1 VSASKP
7 WIRLPPLL
15 RERLPNGLEVII
27 AERRALPLVTIRL
40 ALRAGSSHDPAAMPG
55 LAAFTARLL
64 RQGAGARDA
73 HAFAEDL
80 DAIGGLLGASIGLDQ
95 LVIEA
100 EFTADTWARGR
111 DLFLDALLRPR
122 FEEGEVARERERAL
136 AEIAQSQDDPD
147 HVADRAFQAFVFE
160 GHPYAHPPEGTA
172 ASLARMR
179 RDDLVAFHRDALVPD
194 GGVLAVIGD
203 VRPAAE
209 MAGLRDAL
217 AAWPGRGAEPAPPQ
231 PAGRLTSDRC
241 VLVQDEGSTQ
251 AQYRCGNVSVRRTTP
266 LYPALVLGNA
276 VLGGGFTSRLV
287 EAVRVERGLTYG
299 IGSRFMLGMAPGS
312 FLVSSFTRNA
322 AVREMH
328 ELIGA
333 VVATMRKEGPTH
345 EEMEAA
351 RAYVLG
357 VHARRLETPEA
368 LAQALC
374 DAELFG
380 LGLDAIEGFR
390 RDIEATTREACLA
403 AMQEALPEKLL
414 TVIVGDRTHVEEAA
428 RGFGDLRV
436 VGPDFAEPEPS

>member
-1 VSASKP
+1 VSAKP
-7 WIRLPPLL
+7 WIRLPPLQ
-15 RERLPNGLEVII
+15 RERLPNGLEVIV
-27 AERRALPLVTIRL
+27 AERRALPLVSVRL

-55 LAAFTARLL
+55 LSAFTARLL

-100 EFTADTWARGR
+100 EFTSDTWARGR
-111 DLFLDALLRPR
+111 ELFLDALLRPR
-122 FEEGEVARERERAL
+122 FDEGEVTRERERAL

-147 HVADRAFQAFVFE
+147 HVADRAFQSFVFE
-160 GHPYAHPPEGTA
+160 GNPYAHPPEGTA
-172 ASLARMR
+172 ASLASIQREHV
-179 RDDLVAFHRDALVPD
+179 VAFHRDALVPD

-203 VRPAAE
+203 VRLAEEVAA
-209 MAGLRDAL
+209 LRDGL
-217 AAWPGRGAEPAPPQ
+217 AGWRGRGAQPALPAP
-231 PAGRLTSDRC
+231 AARLASNRC
-241 VLVQDEGSTQ
+241 VLVHDEGSTQ
-251 AQYRCGNVSVRRTTP
+251 AQYRCGNVSLRRSTP
-266 LYPALVLGNA
+266 LYSALVLGNA

-312 FLVSSFTRNA
+312 FLISSFTRNG
-322 AVREMH
+322 AVKEMH
-328 ELIGA
+328 EL
-333 VVATMRKEGPTH
+333 VVEVTARMRDEGPTH
-345 EEMEAA
+345 DELEAA

-368 LAQALC
+368 LAQSLC

-390 RDIEATTREACLA
+390 RDIEATTREACRA
-403 AMQEALPEKLL
+403 ALQEALPEKLL

-436 VGPDFAEPEPS
+436 VGPDFAEPGGA